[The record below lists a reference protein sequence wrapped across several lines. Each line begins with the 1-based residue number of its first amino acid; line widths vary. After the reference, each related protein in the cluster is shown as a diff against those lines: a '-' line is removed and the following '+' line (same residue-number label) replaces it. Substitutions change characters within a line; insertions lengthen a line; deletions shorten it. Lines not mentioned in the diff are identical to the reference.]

1 MFYDILTFGTLFVC
15 SDLSVKGRGKRGID
29 DGGKRVMR
37 EITLKVNVLVFSF
50 KIIKMYEK
58 VKSLFL
64 LDP

>member
-1 MFYDILTFGTLFVC
+1 
-15 SDLSVKGRGKRGID
+15 
-29 DGGKRVMR
+29 MR

>member
-1 MFYDILTFGTLFVC
+1 MEESG
-15 SDLSVKGRGKRGID
+15 
-29 DGGKRVMR
+29 VMR